1 MVMTLRTV
9 VMVTLLGMAAAHQ
22 MLWGNCREVKPF
34 PNFSP
39 DRFNGTW
46 YVIKKTVT
54 TSRCFSTIFNWQGDD
69 IFKVHE
75 ISTPILSDILPFR
88 ATVTNEGTFT
98 MDAKTPA
105 KMKLSW
111 DGNLLKHMISTYFVV
126 VDTDYDNY
134 AVDIECQSWKIFKRI
149 SVTIL
154 SRTDKLS
161 QEIIDKVEKMLE
173 EDFEIDISRLSTVD
187 QSKCF
192 SPDEVDYKVNIDE
205 NGLSFLGLL
214 NDKKLL
220 TLDNAKDVDEYLG
233 ITDPTN

>member
-39 DRFNGTW
+39 DR
-46 YVIKKTVT
+46 
-54 TSRCFSTIFNWQGDD
+54 
-69 IFKVHE
+69 VHE

-149 SVTIL
+149 SV
-154 SRTDKLS
+154 
-161 QEIIDKVEKMLE
+161 EKMLE